1 MCGRFF
7 RTEVSYEE
15 YLAHFDL
22 SRSGDFPGT
31 EAAYN
36 VTPTQTAPVVRRPDA
51 GSQSEMAFARWGL
64 VPAWWN
70 RPLKEMKF
78 STFNARSETAATS
91 RVFRSAYRHR
101 RCLVPVSGYYEWS
114 GPRGHKTPYAIGCR
128 NRRWFCLGGL
138 WEQTAIAGETID
150 SFSILTTTPNELM
163 AKLHNR
169 MPVIVH
175 PGDYG
180 RWLDAGMGGV
190 ADLCNPYPADE
201 MEAWKVAPAVGNVR
215 NQGRELIAEL
225 FVT

>member
-22 SRSGDFPGT
+22 SRSGDIPGT

-36 VTPTQTAPVVRRPDA
+36 VAPTQTAPVIRRDESGA
-51 GSQSEMAFARWGL
+51 GAELAPARWGL
-64 VPAWWN
+64 IPAWWN
-70 RPLKEMKF
+70 KPLKEMKF

-91 RVFRSAYRHR
+91 RVFRSAWRRR

-114 GPRGHKTPYAIGCR
+114 GPRGRKTPHAIGCR

-138 WEQTAIAGETID
+138 WETAHVGGEPVD
-150 SFSILTTTPNELM
+150 SFTILTTSPNELM
-163 AKLHNR
+163 AVIHNR

-175 PGDYG
+175 PGNYR
-180 RWLDAGMGGV
+180 RWLDSEGGDV
-190 ADLCNPYPADE
+190 RELCEPYPANE
-201 MEAWKVAPAVGNVR
+201 MEAWKVGPAVGNVR

-225 FVT
+225 

>member
-22 SRSGDFPGT
+22 SRDGEGGFPGT

-36 VTPTQTAPVVRRPDA
+36 VAPTQTAPVVRRREGGTQA
-51 GSQSEMAFARWGL
+51 EVAFARWGL
-64 VPAWWN
+64 VPFWWN
-70 RPLKEMKF
+70 KPIKEMKF

-91 RVFRSAYRHR
+91 RVFRHAYRHR

-114 GPRGHKTPYAIGCR
+114 GPRGRKTPYAIGCR

-138 WEQTAIAGETID
+138 WEKSAIDGSDVE
-150 SFSILTTTPNELM
+150 SFTILTTTPNELM
-163 AKLHNR
+163 AGIHNR

-175 PGDYG
+175 PGNYA
-180 RWLDAGMGGV
+180 RWLDADCGDV
-190 ADLCNPYPADE
+190 AELCSSYPAEE
-201 MEAWKVAPAVGNVR
+201 MEAWIVGAAVGNVR
-215 NQGRELIAEL
+215 NQGRELIAEA
-225 FVT
+225 

>member
-22 SRSGDFPGT
+22 TRHGDFPGT

-36 VTPTQTAPVVRRPDA
+36 VAPTQTAPVVRRRADA
-51 GSQSEMAFARWGL
+51 DDAELAFARWGL

-70 RPLKEMKF
+70 RPVREMKF

-91 RVFRSAYRHR
+91 RVFRSAYRRR

-114 GPRGHKTPYAIGCR
+114 GPRGRKTPYAIGCR

-138 WEQTAIAGETID
+138 WEKSVIDGEVIE
-150 SFSILTTTPNELM
+150 SFTILTTAANEM
-163 AKLHNR
+163 MEEIHKR

-175 PGDYG
+175 PGNYV
-180 RWLDAGMGGV
+180 RWLDADTGEV
-190 ADLCNPYPADE
+190 ADLCEPYPSEE

-215 NQGRELIAEL
+215 NQGRALIAEA
-225 FVT
+225 